1 MGVCESGKKKINLKE
16 MPSHESEELPTPIPK
31 SENTSYLK
39 SYEKDSNKNISIE
52 EIENTSGK
60 YFPNKGVKETLIKVK
75 VDENAKTYLNNEFI
89 FILDISGSMGSYVNQ
104 ILTKVIPKVY
114 EKLQYP
120 DEKYLHLITFENKVT
135 YYKMNKIDFMRST
148 ITGDGGTEMS
158 KVPNKLEEILNKIN
172 SDVPINI
179 LTLSDGEI
187 SDQESTKTNADNLYN
202 RINKKF
208 DNINSQ
214 AIRFISYENAQ
225 PDTRALCSLLRFNTK
240 NIANKEKLMET
251 FSPVLKTMSNL
262 KIDEFSNKIANLF
275 KVEISGWKIICKD
288 GEKKLKIEP
297 LGELR
302 DSLFLNKG
310 QSVFFYDG
318 VFDNLPDLVNLS
330 STDGSSVKDIS
341 YGKEVTQENLNEI
354 YHDTIYGIVDKIII
368 NKCVDSDESNKKN
381 EEYIKYVEMLE
392 TQTKETDVIKPNN
405 KLSKKLKNIV
415 ENEEVK
421 NLNSEKLN
429 DFIQKQKEECIEELN
444 EIQDEINK
452 IVKEIHKLKIDNRVF
467 ILLLDNSIFMKNYID
482 NLIQNV
488 IYNSLIKIGL
498 SEKTK
503 IKIFG
508 NGYEHNLIIKKLKN
522 LIINC
527 EGERNVF
534 ETLNLIGEEI
544 LKDPVK
550 SYNLISLFSGEII
563 DKEKVRDLAFRMYG
577 IQNKVQINSRVIKYI
592 TEESNFPKNENGEI
606 DESKEDSITYG
617 LIKQLNTD
625 GMESC
630 KPIVIEDNIPDS
642 QKIDIFTEMFS
653 FN

>member
-1 MGVCESGKKKINLKE
+1 MG
-16 MPSHESEELPTPIPK
+16 T
-31 SENTSYLK
+31 
-39 SYEKDSNKNISIE
+39 
-52 EIENTSGK
+52 
-60 YFPNKGVKETLIKVK
+60 
-75 VDENAKTYLNNEFI
+75 
-89 FILDISGSMGSYVNQ
+89 YVNQ

-120 DEKYLHLITFENKVT
+120 DDKYFHLITFENKVT
-135 YYKMNKIDFMRST
+135 YYKMNKKDFMRST

-187 SDQESTKTNADNLYN
+187 SDQESTKINADNLYN

-251 FSPVLKTMSNL
+251 FSPVLKTMSKL

-630 KPIVIEDNIPDS
+630 KPIVIEDKFPNS
-642 QKIDIFTEMFS
+642 QKIDIFTEMFN